1 MKKIDIDN
9 STLRTLCFSLR
20 NGALTSSELAQWS
33 ISNHELI
40 GKDLNAYKTWD
51 KLANSPICSPP
62 FAKTSVTVS
71 RWGIFIDDCLNPFF
85 G

>member
-40 GKDLNAYKTWD
+40 GKDLNE
-51 KLANSPICSPP
+51 
-62 FAKTSVTVS
+62 
-71 RWGIFIDDCLNPFF
+71 
-85 G
+85 